1 MLIIIIIIGLAETSN
16 IWSQIFN
23 ISIVV
28 IIIIDYH
35 RSRREWDMNNIWAQM
50 VFNSARHKLDR
61 CLKAQSYSDWTQ
73 KWPTTKFKSAIIV
86 ILGPAVQYFHL
97 Q

>member
-28 IIIIDYH
+28 IIIINYH

-61 CLKAQSYSDWTQ
+61 RLKAQSCSY
-73 KWPTTKFKSAIIV
+73 
-86 ILGPAVQYFHL
+86 
-97 Q
+97 

>member
-50 VFNSARHKLDR
+50 VFK
-61 CLKAQSYSDWTQ
+61 
-73 KWPTTKFKSAIIV
+73 
-86 ILGPAVQYFHL
+86 
-97 Q
+97 